1 MKILVG
7 YNGGEWGRMALSLA
21 RDFALKNN
29 AFVYI
34 ITSMEGGASEKPS
47 DIAAAE
53 EGLAYARMIM
63 EKSGVECEA
72 QQSVR
77 GMTPWEDI
85 VNFAKENKIDQ
96 IFLGIKKISRAQ
108 KAILGSTARDVI
120 LKAPCPVTTIKF
132 ALNEASDLDLLKDRR
147 ILVVDDEPDVL
158 ETIEEILDMC
168 IVDTAAGFDEAR
180 KLLDKNSYDAAIL
193 DIMGVSGYDIL
204 KLTCGKE
211 IVSIMLT
218 AHALTPENLQESIR
232 KGADAY
238 IPKEELANL
247 DMHLSEAVRAKL
259 KGQGQGSWFST
270 LKPIFDKTF
279 GAGWRD
285 RDRPFWDSF
294 DDRYGK

>member
-1 MKILVG
+1 
-7 YNGGEWGRMALSLA
+7 MALSLA

-34 ITSMEGGASEKPS
+34 VTSMEGGTSEKPA

-53 EGLAYARMIM
+53 EGLAYARKVM
-63 EKSGVECEA
+63 EKAGVECDA

-77 GMTPWEDI
+77 GLTPWEDL
-85 VNFAKENKIDQ
+85 VNFAKENEIDQ
-96 IFLGIKKISRAQ
+96 IFLGIKKKSRAQ
-108 KAILGSTARDVI
+108 KALLGSTARDVI
-120 LKAPCPVTTIKF
+120 LKAPCPVTTVKF
-132 ALNEASDLDLLKDRR
+132 ELNDTSSLDLLKDRR
-147 ILVVDDEPDVL
+147 VLVVDDEPDIL
-158 ETIEEILDMC
+158 ETIEEMLDMC
-168 IVDTAAGFDEAR
+168 ILDTAADFEEAK
-180 KLLDKNSYDAAIL
+180 KLLDNNSYDAAIL

-204 KLTCGKE
+204 KLTHEKE
-211 IVSIMLT
+211 ITSVMLT
-218 AHALTPENLQESIR
+218 AHALTPENLKESIE

-247 DMHLSEAVRAKL
+247 DMHLSEAVRARL
-259 KGQGQGSWFST
+259 KGSNDGLWFST

-285 RDRPFWDSF
+285 RDRPFWNSF